1 MSEVVDVLDAFSNLL
16 KIGWVVWLAWGI
28 GLVFWYRRERKPSE
42 GSLAPAA
49 PEARKRAAVNEP
61 DDALVVRRLVTPE
74 PVMESA
80 PPVAD
85 AMSRVADAMPPV
97 AEGLSV
103 IAEVMTPL
111 AASAPQADEP
121 LLPKTP
127 DFDPSTG
134 VVEILSS
141 TDDDMDSIVADF
153 ERGLQGDGWDRPES
167 HGGSA
172 FSGGVSRSS

>member
-1 MSEVVDVLDAFSNLL
+1 MSEMVDVLDAFSNPL
-16 KIGWVVWLAWGI
+16 KIGWIVWLAWGT
-28 GLVFWYRRERKPSE
+28 GLVFWYRRERKPRE
-42 GSLAPAA
+42 GSLAQAA
-49 PEARKRAAVNEP
+49 PEARTRAVVNEP
-61 DDALVVRRLVTPE
+61 DDAPVVRRLVTPE
-74 PVMESA
+74 PVIESA
-80 PPVAD
+80 PLVAE
-85 AMSRVADAMPPV
+85 AISRVADAMPPV
-97 AEGLSV
+97 AEGLPA
-103 IAEVMTPL
+103 IADVMTPL
-111 AASAPQADEP
+111 AAPAPQVDEP

-141 TDDDMDSIVADF
+141 TDDEMDSIVADF